1 MKNTIFTWDS
11 KDKIW
16 RALEIY
22 NNWYTSEKLRDEAI
36 DVLLEQ
42 FHDQLSLEWE
52 IDMSEHWYSE
62 EEIDHY
68 RNTTKEIEW
77 ETQHL
82 FDTLNPIWF

>member
-1 MKNTIFTWDS
+1 MAYETFSWSS

-22 NNWYTSEKLRDEAI
+22 NNWYCSEKLRDEAV

-42 FHDQLSLEWE
+42 FSDQLSLAWE
-52 IDMSEHWYSE
+52 IDMSEHWYSDK
-62 EEIDHY
+62 EIEQY
-68 RNTTKEIEW
+68 RGTIKEIEW